1 MADLKERDMKNIT
14 ANVVGE
20 VKTASFDWDGETI
33 NVTNFSL
40 VEKRKGKRHY
50 TNCAAYGEWSEVAK
64 ELKPGDLVHV
74 FGYIKERRNNDK
86 LYKNFI
92 VKHMNKIEKENKE
105 EK

>member
-1 MADLKERDMKNIT
+1 MADFKERDMKNVT
-14 ANVVGE
+14 ANLVGE

-40 VEKRKGKRHY
+40 VEKRNGRRYY
-50 TNCAAYGEWSEVAK
+50 TNCSAYGEWSELAK

-86 LYKNFI
+86 SYKNFI
-92 VKHMNKIEKENKE
+92 VKHMNKIEKKNKE

>member
-1 MADLKERDMKNIT
+1 MAEDIT
-14 ANVVGE
+14 QIVQPME
-20 VKTASFDWDGETI
+20 
-33 NVTNFSL
+33 
-40 VEKRKGKRHY
+40 
-50 TNCAAYGEWSEVAK
+50 EWSELAK

-86 LYKNFI
+86 SYKNFI